1 MKQITDLQ
9 NNSYDFWN
17 MQKYITNMFEC
28 IPNNQELFNKKFVLL
43 HINCHTHNGEQ
54 YYFPAEIAALEF
66 NLLNGVS
73 RTYHQIIGLSKIYP
87 RGFAGGMRQF
97 SDEFHQIS
105 CWQEH
110 PDDYQNILMEFTT
123 FLKDGTNL
131 TDLQEGALDLP
142 YLYTLE
148 SDIVTDMMKTK
159 SSLERLY
166 STAFPKVDAEHLKSI
181 FKIGS
186 IERLLLE
193 VKKKLNLHLDQRN
206 LRSGMSVHEI
216 LESEMYGQGLGCMYH
231 EKRDIAFK
239 CSKARI
245 LQWMSNI
252 CTHINTYSG
261 LQLVPGKHIAVQLR
275 DGSRMIVENEDLP
288 LSKQDLKLEN
298 IN

>member
-1 MKQITDLQ
+1 MKQITDLL

-17 MQKYITNMFEC
+17 MQKYLTEMFEC
-28 IPNNQELFNKKFVLL
+28 IPNNQELFNKKFILL
-43 HINCHTHNGEQ
+43 HINCHTHNEEQ

-105 CWQEH
+105 CWHEH
-110 PDDYQNILMEFTT
+110 PDDYQNILMEFTN
-123 FLKDGTNL
+123 FIKDGTNHA
-131 TDLQEGALDLP
+131 DLQEGKLDLP
-142 YLYTLE
+142 YLYTVE
-148 SDIVTDMMKTK
+148 SDICTNMMITK

-166 STAFPKVDAEHLKSI
+166 STAFPNVDAEHLKAI

-193 VKKKLNLHLDQRN
+193 IKKKLNLHLDQRN
-206 LRSGMSVHEI
+206 LRSGMSVHDI

-231 EKRDIAFK
+231 EIRDIAFK

-252 CTHINTYSG
+252 CIHINTYTG

-288 LSKQDLKLEN
+288 LSKQDLKLE